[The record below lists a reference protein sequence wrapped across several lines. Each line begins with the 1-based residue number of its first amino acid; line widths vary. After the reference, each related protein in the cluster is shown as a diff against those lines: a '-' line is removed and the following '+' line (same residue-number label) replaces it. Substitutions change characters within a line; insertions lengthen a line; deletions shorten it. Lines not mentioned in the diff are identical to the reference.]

1 MSFTVIRKSLLL
13 SIEQKPVPL
22 PLGFAVYFK
31 DISPSLAWAVIENLT
46 LPYRARKHKDKAVS
60 PGRLLGW
67 LYLCCY
73 VLIVPTLIS
82 AMTGYQTAGT
92 IFWDPENGFDSLVGT
107 SSLTPNPSLIVRDG
121 YRVGLQTDELV
132 ALDLDNYG
140 SQRFDQRYNT
150 ILGYYLATQNALHNA
165 TWRPTV
171 SQILEPDLQA
181 VGPIEMGIPQWAY
194 CTVSKN
200 GNFCASENE
209 YGGHYTSPPANVPDI
224 STPLLTWSNIT
235 IDNKT
240 HVLQPPPLDIA
251 WAAPARTWAMT
262 LSDDVRYTG
271 YFTNASIARTA
282 VCQPSVNYKWGFSAI
297 LLFLFCCMTIAFAGT
312 ILRLELTIWLY
323 SRSNLYRQNRSGYK
337 DAMHVVQVLKEEFGE
352 DLAHQSAQDI
362 DSRIKSYTGAM
373 YVETGGLELPR
384 RQSGFL
390 RRKRAGDPRDYVPEI
405 PLLEPSKSGFS
416 NATTM

>member
-1 MSFTVIRKSLLL
+1 MSFTIIRKSLLL

-22 PLGFAVYFK
+22 PLGFAVYFN
-31 DISPSLAWAVIENLT
+31 DIGPSLAWAVIENLT
-46 LPYRARKHKDKAVS
+46 LPYRTRKHKDRAVL

-73 VLIVPTLIS
+73 VLVLPTLIS
-82 AMTGYQTAGT
+82 AMTGYQTPGI
-92 IFWDPENGFDSLVGT
+92 IFFDPENGFDSLVGT

-121 YRVGLQTDELV
+121 YRIGLQNDE
-132 ALDLDNYG
+132 
-140 SQRFDQRYNT
+140 S
-150 ILGYYLATQNALHNA
+150 NALHNA
-165 TWRPTV
+165 TWRLTV
-171 SQILEPDLQA
+171 SQIQEPDLQA
-181 VGPIEMGIPQWAY
+181 VGPTEMGIPQWAY

-209 YGGHYTSPPANVPDI
+209 YGGHYTSPPANPPEI
-224 STPLLTWSNIT
+224 STPLFTWSNIT

-262 LSDDVRYTG
+262 LSDDVRYAG

-282 VCQPSVNYKWGFSAI
+282 VCQPSVHYKWVFSAV

-312 ILRLELTIWLY
+312 ILHLELTIWLY
-323 SRSNLYRQNRSGYK
+323 SRSNLYRQDRSGYK
-337 DAMHVVQVLKEEFGE
+337 DAMQVVQVLKEEFGE
-352 DLAHQSAQDI
+352 DVADHSAQDI

-373 YVETGGLELPR
+373 
-384 RQSGFL
+384 
-390 RRKRAGDPRDYVPEI
+390 
-405 PLLEPSKSGFS
+405 
-416 NATTM
+416 